1 MAMSPREIVN
11 ELDRYII
18 GQEDAKKA
26 VAVALRNRYRR
37 SKLSP
42 EAREEITPKN
52 IIMQGPTGV
61 GKTEIARRLARL
73 VKAPFIKVEATK
85 FTEVG
90 YVGRDVESMIRDLV
104 ECSIRLVK
112 DEKMS
117 EVGEEAKKIAENK
130 IIDAIATTR
139 SKKDPDTAKE
149 VIRAQVEQD
158 YRAGK
163 LDKHLVSIEVDD
175 TPRPVEQM
183 NGAMEINVNEILGGF
198 LPKKKK
204 KRTLA
209 VSDAVK
215 ILADEEMEK
224 HIDMDNV
231 SMEAIRRAE
240 HDGIIFIDEI
250 DKIAGKGSYGGPDV
264 SREGVQRD
272 ILPIVEG
279 CTVMTKYGAIKTD
292 FILFIA
298 SGAFQVS
305 NIHDLIPELQGRFPI
320 NVTLKSLTYDDFV
333 SILTVPENSV
343 TKQYKQLLAV
353 DNIDLEFTDDAIEAM
368 SRYAVMENEQGE
380 DIGARR
386 LHTIMESLLEDLS
399 FNADGSHP
407 MTTVKIDSKYVDEH
421 LSVQA
426 KQYDLKKYI
435 I

>member
-1 MAMSPREIVN
+1 MSMSPREIVN
-11 ELDRYII
+11 ELDRYIV
-18 GQEDAKKA
+18 GQDEAKKA
-26 VAVALRNRYRR
+26 VAIALRNRYRR
-37 SKLSP
+37 SRLT
-42 EAREEITPKN
+42 EEEREEITPKN

-61 GKTEIARRLARL
+61 GKTEIARRLAKL

-90 YVGRDVESMIRDLV
+90 YVGRDVESMVRDLV

-112 DEKMS
+112 DEKRA
-117 EVGEEAKKIAENK
+117 ELAEQAKKNAANK
-130 IIDAIATTR
+130 IIVAITSTR
-139 SKKDPDTAKE
+139 SKKNPDMAKD
-149 VIRAQVEQD
+149 VIRAQVESD
-158 YRAGK
+158 YAAGK
-163 LDKHLVSIEVDD
+163 LDSHLVSIEVEE
-175 TPRPVEQM
+175 TPRPVEQVP
-183 NGAMEINVNEILGGF
+183 GAMEINVNELLGGI

-215 ILADEEMEK
+215 ILADEEMDK
-224 HIDMDNV
+224 QIDMDNV
-231 SMEAIRRAE
+231 YMEAIRRAE
-240 HDGIIFIDEI
+240 QNGIIFIDEI
-250 DKIAGKGSYGGPDV
+250 DKIAAKGSYGGPDV

-298 SGAFQVS
+298 SGAFQISSV
-305 NIHDLIPELQGRFPI
+305 HDLIPELQGRFPI
-320 NVTLKSLTYDDFV
+320 NVTLKSLSYEDFIR
-333 SILTVPENSV
+333 ILTVPENSI

-353 DNIDLEFTDDAIEAM
+353 DNIDLSFTDDAIEAI
-368 SRYAVMENEQGE
+368 SQYGVMENEQGE
-380 DIGARR
+380 DKGARR

-399 FNADGSHP
+399 FNADGTHP
-407 MTTVKIDSKYVDEH
+407 MTTVVVDKQYVDEH
-421 LSVQA
+421 LSSQA

>member
-117 EVGEEAKKIAENK
+117 EVGEDAKKIAENK

-240 HDGIIFIDEI
+240 QDGIIFIDEI

>member
-149 VIRAQVEQD
+149 VIRAQVEQN

-240 HDGIIFIDEI
+240 QDGIIFIDEI

-333 SILTVPENSV
+333 RILTVPENSV